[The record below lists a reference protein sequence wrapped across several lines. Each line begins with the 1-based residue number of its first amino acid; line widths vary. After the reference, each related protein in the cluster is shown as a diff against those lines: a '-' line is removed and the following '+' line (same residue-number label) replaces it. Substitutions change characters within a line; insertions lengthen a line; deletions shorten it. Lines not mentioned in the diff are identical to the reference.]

1 MCYIWDGKSDEDKY
15 RQRCY
20 ALLEYQQ
27 AGKTEYAVRCFTE
40 EDEADTALCWM
51 NPRLAQDFEKA
62 YAVLYHLA
70 LRQVPLFIWKMYW
83 GIWSYSLEK
92 TGKKCY
98 DENTS

>member
-1 MCYIWDGKSDEDKY
+1 MQSGKGAKAVEICVLHMGWKSDEDKY

-70 LRQVPLFIWKMYW
+70 LRQVSPIH
-83 GIWSYSLEK
+83 LEDVL
-92 TGKKCY
+92 G
-98 DENTS
+98 DMEL